1 MNDGW
6 AAKVLIISFK
16 RLNPLFLNHVEGF
29 EKGMK
34 QIGSLA
40 KSLTKIKNIMH
51 HKMLKMSQKTLQ
63 GKILHWG
70 NKHC

>member
-1 MNDGW
+1 MNEGW
-6 AAKVLIISFK
+6 AAKVLRISFK
-16 RLNPLFLNHVEGF
+16 QLNPLFLNHVKGF

-34 QIGSLA
+34 QISSL
-40 KSLTKIKNIMH
+40 KVSQNQKHH
-51 HKMLKMSQKTLQ
+51 HKTLKMSQKTLQ

>member
-6 AAKVLIISFK
+6 AAKVLRISFK

-34 QIGSLA
+34 QIGSL
-40 KSLTKIKNIMH
+40 KVSQNQKLH

-63 GKILHWG
+63 GKILRWG

>member
-6 AAKVLIISFK
+6 AAKVLRISFK

-34 QIGSLA
+34 QIGSL
-40 KSLTKIKNIMH
+40 KV
-51 HKMLKMSQKTLQ
+51 SQKSKTSS
-63 GKILHWG
+63 
-70 NKHC
+70 